1 MFNPVFTLTVSP
13 ARKEWS
19 GMKLAPLPSESARIL
34 PVCAPLFD
42 PVTVTGPIAAGA
54 TPRNVIWVCGAA
66 TRAPGTGN
74 TLTDEAEAKD
84 ADGEPAAMPKPA
96 AITTADRRK
105 RDSNRI
111 MPTLTPGFGPRL
123 RCDWPCN
130 LGSGRRNDA
139 GAAH

>member
-1 MFNPVFTLTVSP
+1 MASNHTRLPLGSRIIGPSWTGP
-13 ARKEWS
+13 DWGARKMS
-19 GMKLAPLPSESARIL
+19 PSPPAPR
-34 PVCAPLFD
+34 FD

-111 MPTLTPGFGPRL
+111 MPTLTPGF
-123 RCDWPCN
+123 D
-130 LGSGRRNDA
+130 
-139 GAAH
+139 